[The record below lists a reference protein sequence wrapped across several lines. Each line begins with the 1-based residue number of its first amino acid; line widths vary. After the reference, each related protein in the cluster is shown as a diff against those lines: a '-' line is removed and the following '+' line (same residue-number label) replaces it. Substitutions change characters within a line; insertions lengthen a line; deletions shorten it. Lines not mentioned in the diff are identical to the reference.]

1 MSSSP
6 LRRGDGQDEKT
17 VAVNRKAFHD
27 YDILQTLEAGI
38 SLTGTEIKS
47 VRQGHA
53 SIREGYV
60 RPQDDELWLVGAH
73 IARYPPADKQNHE
86 PTRSRRLLL
95 HRKEIRELARALDAG
110 GMTIVPLRLYL
121 KRGRAKLEI
130 GLARGK
136 RSYDKRAA
144 VAKRDA
150 ERQIQRA
157 MRHRV

>member
-1 MSSSP
+1 M
-6 LRRGDGQDEKT
+6 
-17 VAVNRKAFHD
+17 AVNRKAFHD